1 MITNPKPEDNTL
13 YIMCEC
19 AINPDDVNTTILS
32 ESVIE
37 DASGNKQKTVTTDST
52 LQSFEV
58 PNWNSRIYGAELVM
72 SSIDNDGMI
81 QNDIKHGQWIG
92 EYGHPLNMDAKR
104 AMIIF
109 PQTSSH
115 RILNYRREGNL
126 LKGHVQTLA
135 DGMGSVM
142 YNRTMQGVPQA
153 FSLRSLGSV
162 DLATRRVKAPLKVIT
177 YDSVFRP
184 SHIEA
189 YQNEILSECATFMP
203 SNDNIETIITE
214 STVFCPISETMDDVL
229 NYVKHHS
236 ESVQK
241 AAEIFKLDNLD
252 IPCTLTESGTR
263 GSMQIDENTVADVP
277 IESVINMQYADIL
290 DSLMKKGGR

>member
-19 AINPDDVNTTILS
+19 AINPDDVATTILS
-32 ESVIE
+32 ESTIS
-37 DASGNKQKTVTTDST
+37 DAAGNKQKTVTTDST

-58 PNWNSRIYGAELVM
+58 PNWNTRIYGGELVM

-177 YDSVFRP
+177 YDSV
-184 SHIEA
+184 S
-189 YQNEILSECATFMP
+189 SEGP
-203 SNDNIETIITE
+203 YYSNI
-214 STVFCPISETMDDVL
+214 V
-229 NYVKHHS
+229 
-236 ESVQK
+236 
-241 AAEIFKLDNLD
+241 
-252 IPCTLTESGTR
+252 
-263 GSMQIDENTVADVP
+263 
-277 IESVINMQYADIL
+277 
-290 DSLMKKGGR
+290 